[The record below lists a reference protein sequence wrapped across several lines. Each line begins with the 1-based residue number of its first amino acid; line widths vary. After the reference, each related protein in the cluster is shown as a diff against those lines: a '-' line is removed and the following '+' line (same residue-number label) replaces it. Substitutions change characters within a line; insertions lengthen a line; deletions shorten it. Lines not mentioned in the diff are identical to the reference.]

1 MSITRPWKSAAL
13 AAALLSVAVVAPVAA
28 HEGNPDYRSEVRT
41 VTPATV
47 GVTVRVLD
55 HDDSL
60 ELTNR
65 SDQPVLVYGY
75 EDEPY
80 VRLLADGSVQV
91 NEASATIKAAGE
103 EEEHEDEDHA
113 SAGYVLASYDYAH
126 AGGEEGHHDEPSAED
141 RGSGTSDSVRWVTL
155 DKTGRFAWHDD
166 RIKYRK
172 TAVPPQVT
180 DPSQETKVLDWRVP
194 IRVGTQAGAIEGTLF
209 WVGEPGSSDGFPVA
223 AVVSL
228 VVVALLAAA
237 AVVVV
242 RRRRGAADGS
252 SGTPTA

>member
-1 MSITRPWKSAAL
+1 MRIAHRWKSAAL
-13 AAALLSVAVVAPVAA
+13 AAVLLTAAAVGPAAA
-28 HEGNPDYRSEVRT
+28 HEGNPDYRSEVRA
-41 VTPATV
+41 VTPSTD

-65 SDQPVLVYGY
+65 GDKAVLVYGY
-75 EDEPY
+75 ENEPY
-80 VRLLADGSVQV
+80 VRVLADGSVQV
-91 NEASATIKAAGE
+91 NEASTTIKAAGQEDAE
-103 EEEHEDEDHA
+103 EEDDHA

-126 AGGEEGHHDEPSAED
+126 AGGEEGHHDESSESKS
-141 RGSGTSDSVRWVTL
+141 GSGTSDAVRWVTL
-155 DKTGRFAWHDD
+155 DKTGRFAWHED
-166 RIKYRK
+166 RIKWRK

-180 DPSQETKVLDWRVP
+180 DRSQETKVLDWRVP

-209 WVGEPGSSDGFPVA
+209 WVGEPGSTDGFPVT

-228 VVVALLAAA
+228 AAVALLAAA

-242 RRRRGAADGS
+242 RRRRGADGS
-252 SGTPTA
+252 SSTTTP

>member
-1 MSITRPWKSAAL
+1 MRIAHRWRSAAL
-13 AAALLSVAVVAPVAA
+13 AAVLLTATAVGPAAA

-41 VTPATV
+41 VTPPTD

-65 SDQPVLVYGY
+65 SDQPVLVYGS
-75 EDEPY
+75 ENEPY

-103 EEEHEDEDHA
+103 EEHEDDDHA

-126 AGGEEGHHDEPSAED
+126 GGETHEEEGHDDHSKET
-141 RGSGTSDSVRWVTL
+141 SGKATSIRWVTL
-155 DKTGRFAWHDD
+155 DKTGRFAWHED

-180 DPSQETKVLDWRVP
+180 DTSKETKVLDWRVP

-209 WVGEPGSSDGFPVA
+209 WVGEPGSSGGFPVA
-223 AVVSL
+223 AVISL

-237 AVVVV
+237 TVVIV